1 MVIQMTSVQI
11 NARTSQI
18 LLDEIDTI
26 VEKGLF
32 RNRTE
37 AINEALRML
46 VRRYK
51 VMKVAAQIESMS
63 LKDSTEKS
71 LTEALL
77 SSREEEDS

>member
-1 MVIQMTSVQI
+1 MTSVQI

-32 RNRTE
+32 RNRNE

>member
-1 MVIQMTSVQI
+1 MDTIDGLGLMEK
-11 NARTSQI
+11 R
-18 LLDEIDTI
+18 LDEIDTI